1 MIRAVIFDFD
11 GVLVES
17 NDIKTR
23 AFAALFRPFPEHHDE
38 MMAYHHTHVSAS
50 RVAKI
55 DYFVASCLGRPE
67 DDRLRASL
75 EAEFS
80 RLTVDL
86 VSNCQAVAGAEA
98 LLANLSGRIPL
109 YLASVTPQTDLET
122 ILTRRSLRRIF
133 RGVYGCPPWTKPD
146 AMRDVLRREGILPQ
160 DAVLI
165 GDSEGDRRAAVEV
178 GVNFIAR
185 DSGLPWVE
193 PVPRLH
199 ADLNHL
205 AETLLPLVL

>member
-23 AFAALFRPFPEHHDE
+23 AFSALFRPFPEHHDA

-50 RVAKI
+50 RVVKI
-55 DYFVASCLGRPE
+55 DHFVSSCLGRP
-67 DDRLRASL
+67 DDDALRASL

-86 VSNCQAVAGAEA
+86 VSDCPAVAGAEA
-98 LLANLSGRIPL
+98 LLSNISGRIPL
-109 YLASVTPQTDLET
+109 YLASVTPQADLDS
-122 ILTRRSLRRIF
+122 ILARRDLRRYF
-133 RGVYGCPPWTKPD
+133 RDGYGCPPWTKPD
-146 AMRDVLRREGILPQ
+146 AVRDVLGREGVLPRE
-160 DAVLI
+160 AVLI
-165 GDSEGDRRAAVEV
+165 GDSEGDRRAAAEV
-178 GVNFIAR
+178 GVGFIAR

-193 PVPRLH
+193 PAPRLH

-205 AETLLPLVL
+205 ADTLLPLLP